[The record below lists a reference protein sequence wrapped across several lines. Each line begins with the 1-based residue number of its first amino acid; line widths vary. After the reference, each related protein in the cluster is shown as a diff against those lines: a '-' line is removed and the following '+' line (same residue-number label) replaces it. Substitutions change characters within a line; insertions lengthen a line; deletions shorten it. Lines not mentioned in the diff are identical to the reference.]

1 MQDVFLA
8 MVFSQKH
15 QRILLILSMGLLFSC
30 LVLGLALG
38 MNTGV
43 IVNLMRDEQFGEE
56 TEALPSTI
64 LDVNGEIITEFFSD
78 EKREYIDINDLPK
91 NLIYAITTREDSNYF
106 YHRGFSVLG
115 TAKAAAEIVL
125 KGSVRGAST
134 LTQQLA
140 GNIYVD
146 RTDIKLSR
154 KLKELW
160 WSYQMERQFTKN
172 EILEKYLNK
181 VAFGHNTYG
190 VEAASEYFF
199 DHSAQ
204 QNTIAESAM
213 LVIQVAN
220 PSGPYS
226 PFKNPEYARDRQEY
240 VLDRMVEEKLIN
252 QEDAELSLEQY
263 WNHFDWSRD
272 NYSTAFMD
280 RADKAPWFSEYIRGR
295 LNELLFGQQD
305 FYRDGYIVHTTLDL
319 KVQAAADKHIA
330 AGLERWTEVYNRDTH
345 TRISYAD
352 ASYTSLIDMLSLV
365 FNITDIRV
373 AGSQDRMRAREL
385 YFKDINPTVD
395 MISQVFGLKEL
406 NFAANAAYG
415 VNKNRSKQTTIQTA
429 LLTLGNDDFN
439 EGYITAMVGGSE
451 FSRTNQL
458 NRAMDAQISP
468 GSSFKPIYYSAGIS
482 KRIVTTATRLLDSPL
497 AFKNADDT
505 YYTPYNYLGEWE
517 GSVLLRQALAHS
529 MNVPSIQVLEK
540 IGFDAAIERG
550 AELLGVTD
558 PVEIE
563 KTFPRVYP
571 LGLGIIQIAPV
582 NMARAYATF
591 SNYGTMVEPIGIRY
605 IEDRDG
611 NIILNLEK
619 ELRNSQS
626 KKDREILTPQEAY
639 VMITLLKSTVQEGT
653 LSYYRRAHILPDEI
667 EFAGKTGTTQNWAD
681 AWTCGFSPY
690 YTTVIW
696 AGFDEKGSSL
706 GVHLTGATAT
716 GRTWAQYMYDIHQGL
731 APRGFEEP
739 NGGLVHVPICTLS
752 GKIPTTSCPSTK
764 EEIFLSGTEPK
775 TQCDIHPFQEN
786 LQIQKTDQMKSN
798 FGLEGISTDILGNS
812 GDSLDSL
819 LKDLGY
825 DLDDKTDSQSNGQ
838 NEDTD
843 SGTIIDS
850 SALD

>member
-1 MQDVFLA
+1 
-8 MVFSQKH
+8 MVFSQKQ
-15 QRILLILSMGLLFSC
+15 QRILLILSAGLLLSSFI
-30 LVLGLALG
+30 LGLALG

-43 IVNLMRDEQFGEE
+43 TVNLMRDEQFGEE

-91 NLIYAITTREDSNYF
+91 NLIYAITTREDSTFF
-106 YHRGFSVLG
+106 YHRGFSVIG
-115 TAKAAAEIVL
+115 TAKAAAEIIL

-146 RTDIKLSR
+146 RTDISLFR

-190 VEAASEYFF
+190 VEAASKYFF
-199 DHSAQ
+199 DHSAV
-204 QNTIAESAM
+204 QNSIAESAM

-226 PFKNPEYARDRQEY
+226 PFRNPDYARDRQEY
-240 VLDRMVEEKLIN
+240 VLNRMVEEGFID
-252 QEDAELSLEQY
+252 EESAMLSLEQY
-263 WNHFDWSRD
+263 WNQFDWSRD

-319 KVQAAADKHIA
+319 KIQQAADKHIA
-330 AGLERWTEVYNRDTH
+330 AGLDRWTEIYNSDTH

-352 ASYTSLIDMLSLV
+352 ESYTSLIDMLSLV
-365 FNITDIRV
+365 FNIPDIRV

-385 YFKDINPTVD
+385 FFNEINPTMD
-395 MISQVFGLKEL
+395 MVSQIFGLSDL

-415 VNKNRSKQTTIQTA
+415 VNKNYSKQTTIQTA

-482 KRIVTTATRLLDSPL
+482 NRIITPATRLLDSPL
-497 AFKNADDT
+497 AFKNADGT
-505 YYTPYNYLGEWE
+505 YYTPYNYLGEWK

-550 AELLGVTD
+550 AELLGISD

-563 KTFPRVYP
+563 KTFPRVFP

-591 SNYGTMVEPIGIRY
+591 SNYGTLVEPIGIRY

-639 VMITLLKSTVQEGT
+639 IMITLLQSTVKEGT
-653 LSYYRRAHILPDEI
+653 LYRRSHFLPPDI
-667 EFAGKTGTTQNWAD
+667 DFAGKTGTTQNWAD

-690 YTTVIW
+690 FTTVIW

-706 GVHLTGATAT
+706 GVNLTGATAT
-716 GRTWAQYMYDIHQGL
+716 GRTWAQYMNEIHQGL
-731 APRGFEEP
+731 EPRHFEEP
-739 NGGLVHVPICTLS
+739 NGGLVHMEICTLS
-752 GKIPTTSCPSTK
+752 GKIPTPSCPHK
-764 EEIFLSGTEPK
+764 REEIFLSGTEPK
-775 TQCDIHPFQEN
+775 TLCDIHSFQEE
-786 LQIQKTDQMKSN
+786 LMEEKTDQIKSN
-798 FGLEGISTDILGNS
+798 FLQEGVSTDILSGT
-812 GDSLDSL
+812 GDSLDDW

-825 DLDDKTDSQSNGQ
+825 GDLEDGSTDGSDNENSNG
-838 NEDTD
+838 N
-843 SGTIIDS
+843 GIIDG